1 MHKKI
6 LVLVLAL
13 LLVSVGAVSA
23 QSGNLPGS
31 GWWSGQQIQNVGSA
45 STSVLFTAYDED
57 GNDFP
62 CGPAKSAGVGQSVN
76 FLTNTDCTVPAGFVG
91 SAVVSADQPIAA
103 IVNVVNMPTG
113 RAAGMYRG
121 TDGADVANTIAF
133 PLMKNNYF
141 GRYHTL
147 HPEREQQRQ
156 QHHRHG
162 EGRQRYTHQDVHCRS
177 GQRHGARRP
186 GRRQPGDGQ

>member
-45 STSVLFTAYDED
+45 STSVLFTAYDGD

-76 FLTNTDCTVPAGFVG
+76 FLTNTECTVPAGFVG

-103 IVNVVNMPTG
+103 IVNVVNMPSG
-113 RAAGMYRG
+113 PRRRH
-121 TDGADVANTIAF
+121 V
-133 PLMKNNYF
+133 P
-141 GRYHTL
+141 R
-147 HPEREQQRQ
+147 
-156 QHHRHG
+156 HR
-162 EGRQRYTHQDVHCRS
+162 R
-177 GQRHGARRP
+177 
-186 GRRQPGDGQ
+186 GRRGQHDRLPVDEE